1 MKQVIAM
8 TQLCTRYFARS
19 REYKDV
25 QNTAFILREG
35 PVGLVAVGD
44 TYMAMTIQCHMGNKR
59 M

>member
-1 MKQVIAM
+1 M

-19 REYKDV
+19 RGYKDV
-25 QNTAFILREG
+25 QNTAITLREG

-44 TYMAMTIQCHMGNKR
+44 TYMAMTIQCHMGSKR